1 MRFDRIEREISKVER
16 MVLGVADKHE
26 EANKRLD
33 RMTTTQYKIQEDA
46 KKREHEVEGKFE
58 KVISTVNKII
68 KEAQRTNKVKVDITD
83 HQALVE
89 RLDAFSE
96 LEHMS
101 YLKETLIPRIEKFN
115 KNCDGYHV

>member
-1 MRFDRIEREISKVER
+1 

-33 RMTTTQYKIQEDA
+33 KMTKTQFKIQEDA
-46 KKREHEVEGKFE
+46 KKRENEVEGKFE
-58 KVISTVNKII
+58 KVITTINKII

-96 LEHMS
+96 LEHMT
-101 YLKETLIPRIEKFN
+101 YL
-115 KNCDGYHV
+115 